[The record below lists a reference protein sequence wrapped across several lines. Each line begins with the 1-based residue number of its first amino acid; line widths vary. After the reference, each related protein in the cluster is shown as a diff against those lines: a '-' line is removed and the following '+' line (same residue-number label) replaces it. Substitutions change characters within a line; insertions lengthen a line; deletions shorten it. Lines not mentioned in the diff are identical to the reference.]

1 MEELKAMGVKLSLDD
16 FGTGWSSLGYL
27 RRFPLDRI
35 KIDRSF
41 VRDIVNDH
49 STAAIVHSI
58 LGLARDLNLDC
69 VAEGVETA
77 EQLEH
82 LRRENCAE
90 IQGYLFSRPVEVAQV
105 EDLLRQ
111 MQTAYVATL
120 PQKKSGTR

>member
-1 MEELKAMGVKLSLDD
+1 MGVKLSLDD

-82 LRRENCAE
+82 LRRERCAE
-90 IQGYLFSRPVEVAQV
+90 IQGYLFNWRNLQHVIGIRYFGEFGLGLGFFECERISHRN
-105 EDLLRQ
+105 L
-111 MQTAYVATL
+111 
-120 PQKKSGTR
+120 